1 MKKYKYLIIMKMIIM
16 LLLFTLGQLHA
27 GSFAQT
33 VNIKK
38 KNSSIVNVFREIKK
52 QTGYTVLCKSEIV
65 NNTPAITVDFN
76 NVPLDRALTELL
88 TPHGL
93 TYFKEG
99 KSIVVKAG
107 KTDLAIDRSHGTAKD
122 NTLELQKNIHGQV
135 TDQQGKALSGV
146 SVTIKGSKTTVGTD
160 QNGNYSIAAN
170 RGATLVFS
178 FLGYDR
184 KEVEVNGETHNV
196 SLQFSQSNLEE
207 VVVTGYGTFKKSDYT
222 GSASTIR
229 TDRMADVPAVNFST
243 MLQGNAPGVQV
254 NSLSGQPG
262 GATDIRI
269 RGMGSINA
277 SNKPLFVIDGVPV
290 MSENIASSESNNAG
304 LDVMS
309 TINSSDIE
317 QITVIKDA
325 AAASLYGSRAAGGVI
340 LITTKSGKAGKP
352 VFSVKG
358 DYGLS
363 SQATDFREVM
373 DGPQRREMLLEGLRN
388 RARYLDKL
396 TDETQIEDYA
406 QANIDKYAPKP
417 TSGWADWKKELFRR
431 NSPFRNA
438 DISASG
444 GDSKLSYYTSMG
456 YTNQTGLSYQS
467 GFERLTGRLNVKYKM
482 SEKMEL
488 GANILYSNITQDV
501 NSEGGGYTS
510 PIYSSRHKITASEP
524 VYNEDGSFF
533 LDFFS
538 NGPRNPKAS
547 SLYNFRREKGDRSFN
562 TVFANYKFIDG
573 LVFNTTF
580 SLDHTTTRYN
590 SWSDPRTSD
599 GEKTNGSLT
608 TSFSD
613 YKQMVW
619 RNSLT
624 YTKTL
629 AEKHHLDILGGY
641 EVNTY
646 RKEGLSGAKDNF
658 PTVDKTVLS
667 NGSVLIDASGS
678 NSEWRLLSYLSR
690 ANYNFDDKYFLGGSI
705 RMDGS
710 SRIHRS
716 NRWGTFWSLSGAWK
730 FTKEDFMASLN
741 DVISD
746 GKIRVSYGT
755 NGTLPS
761 SYYTYMDLTGFGFP
775 YRNNPGIREIQIG
788 NPGLKWEKQ
797 NNLNIGLDLRLFE
810 RLGLTFEWYQR
821 QSSDLLNDVPTS
833 YTTGFSSY
841 LSNIGTIRNSGIEL
855 DLNADIL
862 RNGAFKWTSSLNF
875 GMNRNKTIALSDG
888 SSELRDG
895 TQIHRIGQPWYS
907 YYLIEFAGINKETGV
922 PQYYINDPA
931 QPGSRET
938 TEDYTA
944 ATRILYK
951 SADPKLVGGFTNT
964 FRYKFLDLNFTWTYS
979 LGGNSYDSGAQ
990 KTELGGK
997 TGYDNIPKYY
1007 ERRWQKPGD
1016 ETDIE
1021 MFMVGNKYDMSSVA
1035 NTRRVHSTDHIR
1047 LKNLTFGVSI
1057 PQHISRRLKVS
1068 NIRAFCSGMNLLTFA
1083 AYKNYDPEVPVNGVV
1098 YFESPKLK
1106 TVTFGLDVK
1115 F

>member
-16 LLLFTLGQLHA
+16 LLLFSIVQLQA

-33 VNIKK
+33 VRIKK
-38 KNSSIVNVFREIKK
+38 KNSPIVDVFREIKK
-52 QTGYTVLCKSEIV
+52 QTGYTVLCKSEIISNSPKV
-65 NNTPAITVDFN
+65 SVDFN
-76 NVPLDRALTELL
+76 NLSLDRALNELL
-88 TPHGL
+88 SPRGL
-93 TYFKEG
+93 SYIKEG
-99 KSIVVKAG
+99 NSIIVKISDNSRLEQYAPLTNVGWLAEQSPVQG
-107 KTDLAIDRSHGTAKD
+107 KI
-122 NTLELQKNIHGQV
+122 
-135 TDQQGKALSGV
+135 TDQDGKVLAGV
-146 SVTIKGSKTTVGTD
+146 SVAVKGGKKATASD
-160 QNGNYSIAAN
+160 ANGNYTIAVSRGSI
-170 RGATLVFS
+170 LVFS
-178 FLGYDR
+178 FVGYVR
-184 KEVEVNGETHNV
+184 KEVEVNGDVLNV
-196 SLQFSQSNLEE
+196 SMHPSLSNLAE

-229 TDRMADVPAVNFST
+229 TERMSDVPAVDFST

-262 GATDIRI
+262 GSTDIRI

-277 SNKPLFVIDGVPV
+277 VNRPLFVIDGVPV
-290 MSENIASSESNNAG
+290 MSGDISSSSSNNAG

-309 TINSSDIE
+309 TLSNADIE

-352 VFSVKG
+352 VFSFKG

-373 DGPQRREMLLEGLRN
+373 NGPQRREMLLEGLRN
-388 RARYLDKL
+388 KARYIDKL
-396 TDETQIEDYA
+396 TDETLIEDFA
-406 QANIDKYAPKP
+406 QNNIDKYAPQP
-417 TSGWADWKKELFRR
+417 WSGWTDWKKELFRR

-438 DISASG
+438 DLSASG
-444 GDSKLSYYTSMG
+444 GDSKVSYYTSLG

-482 SEKMEL
+482 SDKLEL
-488 GANILYSNITQDV
+488 GANILYSNVNQDV
-501 NSEGGGYTS
+501 NSEGGTYTS
-510 PIYSSRHKITASEP
+510 PIYSSRHKLTASEP

-547 SLYNFRREKGDRSFN
+547 SLYNYRREKADRSFN
-562 TVFANYKFIDG
+562 TVFANYKFMDG

-599 GEKTNGSLT
+599 GEKTNGSLS
-608 TSFSD
+608 TSFTD
-613 YKQMVW
+613 YNQMVW

-624 YTKTL
+624 YTKTF
-629 AEKHHLDILGGY
+629 AAKHHLDVLGGY
-641 EVNTY
+641 EVNRY
-646 RKEGLSGAKDNF
+646 RRDGMDGAKDNF
-658 PTVDKTVLS
+658 PSVEKIVLS
-667 NGSVLIDASGS
+667 NGSVLTDLSGS
-678 NSEWRLLSYLSR
+678 NTEWRLLSYLSR
-690 ANYNFDDKYFLGGSI
+690 ANYNYDDKYFLGGSV

-716 NRWGTFWSLSGAWK
+716 SRWGTFWSLSGAWK
-730 FTKEDFMASLN
+730 FTKESFMDSLN
-741 DVISD
+741 DVLTD

-761 SYYTYMDLTGFGFP
+761 SYFTYMDLTGFGYP
-775 YRNNPGIREIQIG
+775 YGNNPGIRETQIG
-788 NPGLKWEKQ
+788 NPNLRWEKQ
-797 NNLNIGLDLRLFE
+797 NNLNIGLDVRLFD
-810 RLGLTFEWYQR
+810 RLGLTFEWYRR
-821 QSSDLLNDVPTS
+821 QSSDLLNDMPTS
-833 YTTGFSSY
+833 LTTGFGSY
-841 LSNIGTIRNSGIEL
+841 LTNIGAIRNSGIEV

-862 RNGAFKWTSSLNF
+862 RDKAFKWNASLNF
-875 GMNRNKTIALSDG
+875 GMNKNKTIALADG
-888 SSELRDG
+888 SEELRDG
-895 TQIHRIGQPWYS
+895 TSIHRIGQPWYS
-907 YYLIEFAGINKETGV
+907 YYLIEFAGINRETGV
-922 PQYYINDPA
+922 PQYYVNDPSNL
-931 QPGSRET
+931 GSRDI
-938 TEDYTA
+938 TEDYTKA
-944 ATRILYK
+944 NRILYK
-951 SADPKLVGGFTNT
+951 SVDPKLIGGFTNT
-964 FRYKFLDLNFTWTYS
+964 FRYKMFDLNFTWTYS
-979 LGGNSYDSGAQ
+979 LGGNSYDSGAS

-997 TGYDNIPKYY
+997 TGYDNIPQYY

-1016 ETDIE
+1016 VTDIE
-1021 MFMVGNKYDMSSVA
+1021 MFMVGNTYDMSSVA

-1047 LKNLTFGVSI
+1047 LKNMTFGISL
-1057 PQHISRRLKVS
+1057 PQQISRRLKVS
-1068 NIRAFCSGMNLLTFA
+1068 NIRAYCSGVNLLTFA
-1083 AYKNYDPEVPVNGVV
+1083 AYKNYDPEVPVNGTV

>member
-16 LLLFTLGQLHA
+16 LLLFSIVQLQA

-33 VNIKK
+33 VRIKK
-38 KNSSIVNVFREIKK
+38 KNSPIVDVFREIKK
-52 QTGYTVLCKSEIV
+52 QTGYTVLCKSEIISNSPKV
-65 NNTPAITVDFN
+65 SVDFN
-76 NVPLDRALTELL
+76 NLSLDRALNELL
-88 TPHGL
+88 SPRGL
-93 TYFKEG
+93 SYIKEG
-99 KSIVVKAG
+99 NSIIVKISDNSRLEQYAPLTNVGWLAEQSPVQG
-107 KTDLAIDRSHGTAKD
+107 KI
-122 NTLELQKNIHGQV
+122 
-135 TDQQGKALSGV
+135 TDQDGKVLAGV
-146 SVTIKGSKTTVGTD
+146 SVAVKGGKKATASD
-160 QNGNYSIAAN
+160 ANGNYTIAVSRGSI
-170 RGATLVFS
+170 LVFS
-178 FLGYDR
+178 FVGYER
-184 KEVEVNGETHNV
+184 KEVEVNGDVLNV
-196 SLQFSQSNLEE
+196 SMHPSLSNLAE

-229 TDRMADVPAVNFST
+229 TERMSDVPAVDFST

-262 GATDIRI
+262 GSTDIRI

-277 SNKPLFVIDGVPV
+277 VNRPLFVIDGVPV
-290 MSENIASSESNNAG
+290 MSGDISSSSSNNAG

-309 TINSSDIE
+309 TLSNADIE

-352 VFSVKG
+352 VFSFKG

-373 DGPQRREMLLEGLRN
+373 NGPQRREMLLEGLRN
-388 RARYLDKL
+388 KARYIDKL
-396 TDETQIEDYA
+396 TDETLIEDFA
-406 QANIDKYAPKP
+406 QNNIDKYAPQP
-417 TSGWADWKKELFRR
+417 WSGWTDWKKELFRR

-438 DISASG
+438 DLSASG
-444 GDSKLSYYTSMG
+444 GDSKVSYYTSLG

-482 SEKMEL
+482 SDKLEL
-488 GANILYSNITQDV
+488 GANILYSNVNQDV
-501 NSEGGGYTS
+501 NSEGGTYKS
-510 PIYSSRHKITASEP
+510 PIYSSRHKLTASEP

-547 SLYNFRREKGDRSFN
+547 SLYNYRREKADRSFN
-562 TVFANYKFIDG
+562 TVFANYKFMDG

-599 GEKTNGSLT
+599 GEKTNGSLS
-608 TSFSD
+608 TSFTD
-613 YKQMVW
+613 YNQMVW

-624 YTKTL
+624 YTKTF
-629 AEKHHLDILGGY
+629 AAKHHLDVLGGY
-641 EVNTY
+641 EVNRY
-646 RKEGLSGAKDNF
+646 RRDGMDGAKDNF
-658 PTVDKTVLS
+658 PSVEKIVLS
-667 NGSVLIDASGS
+667 NGSVLTDLSGS
-678 NSEWRLLSYLSR
+678 NTEWRLLSYLSR
-690 ANYNFDDKYFLGGSI
+690 ANYNYDDKYFLGGSV

-716 NRWGTFWSLSGAWK
+716 SRWGTFWSLSGAWK
-730 FTKEDFMASLN
+730 FTKESFMDSLN
-741 DVISD
+741 DVLTD

-761 SYYTYMDLTGFGFP
+761 SYFTYMDLTGFGYP
-775 YRNNPGIREIQIG
+775 YGNNPGIRETQIG
-788 NPGLKWEKQ
+788 NPNLRWEKQ
-797 NNLNIGLDLRLFE
+797 NNLNIGLDVRLFD
-810 RLGLTFEWYQR
+810 RLGLTFEWYRR
-821 QSSDLLNDVPTS
+821 QSSDLLNDMPTS
-833 YTTGFSSY
+833 LTTGFGSY
-841 LSNIGTIRNSGIEL
+841 LTNIGAIRNSGIEV

-862 RNGAFKWTSSLNF
+862 RDKAFKWNASLNF
-875 GMNRNKTIALSDG
+875 GMNKNKTIALADG
-888 SSELRDG
+888 SEELRDG
-895 TQIHRIGQPWYS
+895 TSIHRIGQPWYS
-907 YYLIEFAGINKETGV
+907 YYLIEFAGINRETGV
-922 PQYYINDPA
+922 PQYYVNDPSNL
-931 QPGSRET
+931 GSRDI
-938 TEDYTA
+938 TEDYTKA
-944 ATRILYK
+944 NRILYK
-951 SADPKLVGGFTNT
+951 SVDPKLIGGFTNT
-964 FRYKFLDLNFTWTYS
+964 FRYKMFDLNFTWTYS
-979 LGGNSYDSGAQ
+979 LGGNSYDSGAS

-997 TGYDNIPKYY
+997 TGYDNIPQYY

-1016 ETDIE
+1016 VTDIE
-1021 MFMVGNKYDMSSVA
+1021 MFMVGNTYDMSSVA

-1047 LKNLTFGVSI
+1047 LKNMTFGISL
-1057 PQHISRRLKVS
+1057 PQQISRRLKVS
-1068 NIRAFCSGMNLLTFA
+1068 NIRAYCSGVNLLTFA
-1083 AYKNYDPEVPVNGVV
+1083 AYKNYDPEVPVNGTV

>member
-16 LLLFTLGQLHA
+16 LLLFSIVQLQA

-33 VNIKK
+33 VRIKK
-38 KNSSIVNVFREIKK
+38 KNSPIVDVFREIKK
-52 QTGYTVLCKSEIV
+52 QTGYTVLCKSEIISNSPKV
-65 NNTPAITVDFN
+65 SVDFN
-76 NVPLDRALTELL
+76 NLSLDRALNELL
-88 TPHGL
+88 SPRGL
-93 TYFKEG
+93 SYIKEG
-99 KSIVVKAG
+99 NSIIVKISDNSRLEQYVPLTNVGWLAEQSPVQG
-107 KTDLAIDRSHGTAKD
+107 KI
-122 NTLELQKNIHGQV
+122 
-135 TDQQGKALSGV
+135 TDQDGKVLAGV
-146 SVTIKGSKTTVGTD
+146 SVAVKGGKKATASD
-160 QNGNYSIAAN
+160 ANGNYTIAVSRGSI
-170 RGATLVFS
+170 LVFS
-178 FLGYDR
+178 FVGYER
-184 KEVEVNGETHNV
+184 KEVEVNGDVLNV
-196 SLQFSQSNLEE
+196 SMHPSLSNLAE

-229 TDRMADVPAVNFST
+229 TERMSDVPAVDFST

-262 GATDIRI
+262 GSTDIRI

-277 SNKPLFVIDGVPV
+277 VNRPLFVIDGVPV
-290 MSENIASSESNNAG
+290 MSGDISSSSSNNAG

-309 TINSSDIE
+309 TLSNADIE

-352 VFSVKG
+352 VFSFKG

-373 DGPQRREMLLEGLRN
+373 NGPQRREMLLEGLRN
-388 RARYLDKL
+388 KARYIDKL
-396 TDETQIEDYA
+396 TDETLIEDFA
-406 QANIDKYAPKP
+406 QNNIDKYAPQP
-417 TSGWADWKKELFRR
+417 WSGWTDWKKELFRR

-438 DISASG
+438 DLSASG
-444 GDSKLSYYTSMG
+444 GDSKVSYYTSLG

-482 SEKMEL
+482 SDKLEL
-488 GANILYSNITQDV
+488 GANILYSNVNQDV
-501 NSEGGGYTS
+501 NSEGGTYTS
-510 PIYSSRHKITASEP
+510 PIYSSRHKLTASEP

-547 SLYNFRREKGDRSFN
+547 SLYNYRREKADRSFN
-562 TVFANYKFIDG
+562 TVFANYKFMDG

-599 GEKTNGSLT
+599 GEKTNGSLS
-608 TSFSD
+608 TSFTD
-613 YKQMVW
+613 YNQMVW

-624 YTKTL
+624 YTKTF
-629 AEKHHLDILGGY
+629 AAKHHLDVLGGY
-641 EVNTY
+641 EVNRY
-646 RKEGLSGAKDNF
+646 RRDGMDGAKDNF
-658 PTVDKTVLS
+658 PSVEKIVLS
-667 NGSVLIDASGS
+667 NGSVLTDLSGS
-678 NSEWRLLSYLSR
+678 NTEWRLLSYLSR
-690 ANYNFDDKYFLGGSI
+690 ANYNYDDKYFLGGSV

-716 NRWGTFWSLSGAWK
+716 SRWGTFWSLSGAWK
-730 FTKEDFMASLN
+730 FTKESFMDSLN
-741 DVISD
+741 DVLTD

-761 SYYTYMDLTGFGFP
+761 SYFTYMDLTGFGYP
-775 YRNNPGIREIQIG
+775 YGNNPGIRETQIG
-788 NPGLKWEKQ
+788 NPNLRWEKQ
-797 NNLNIGLDLRLFE
+797 NNLNIGLDVRLFD
-810 RLGLTFEWYQR
+810 RLGLTFEWYRR
-821 QSSDLLNDVPTS
+821 QSSDLLNDMPTS
-833 YTTGFSSY
+833 LTTGFGSY
-841 LSNIGTIRNSGIEL
+841 LTNIGAIRNSGIEV

-862 RNGAFKWTSSLNF
+862 RDKAFKWNASLNF
-875 GMNRNKTIALSDG
+875 GMNKNKTIALADG
-888 SSELRDG
+888 SEELRDG
-895 TQIHRIGQPWYS
+895 TSIHRIGQPWYS
-907 YYLIEFAGINKETGV
+907 YYLIEFAGINRETGV
-922 PQYYINDPA
+922 PQYYVNDPSNL
-931 QPGSRET
+931 GSRDI
-938 TEDYTA
+938 TEDYTKA
-944 ATRILYK
+944 NRILYK
-951 SADPKLVGGFTNT
+951 SVDPKLIGGFTNT
-964 FRYKFLDLNFTWTYS
+964 FRYKMFDLNFTWTYS
-979 LGGNSYDSGAQ
+979 LGGNSYDSGAS

-997 TGYDNIPKYY
+997 TGYDNIPQYY

-1016 ETDIE
+1016 VTDIE
-1021 MFMVGNKYDMSSVA
+1021 MFMVGNTYDMSSVA

-1047 LKNLTFGVSI
+1047 LKNMTFGISL
-1057 PQHISRRLKVS
+1057 PQQISRRLKVS
-1068 NIRAFCSGMNLLTFA
+1068 NIRAYCSGVNLLTFA
-1083 AYKNYDPEVPVNGVV
+1083 AYKNYDPEVPVNGTV

>member
-1 MKKYKYLIIMKMIIM
+1 MKKYKYLIIMKMIII

-99 KSIVVKAG
+99 KSIVIKAG
-107 KTDLAIDRSHGTAKD
+107 KTDLAIDRSRSTAKD
-122 NTLELQKNIHGQV
+122 NTLELQKTIHGQV

-146 SVTIKGSKTTVGTD
+146 SVTVKGTKTTVGTD

-184 KEVEVNGETHNV
+184 KEVEVSGETLNV

-207 VVVTGYGTFKKSDYT
+207 VVVTGYGTFKKADYT

-290 MSENIASSESNNAG
+290 MSENIASSSSNNAG

-309 TINSSDIE
+309 TINSADIE

-406 QANIDKYAPKP
+406 LANIDKYAPIP

-467 GFERLTGRLNVKYKM
+467 GFERLTGRLNVKYKI

-619 RNSLT
+619 RNSIT

-629 AEKHHLDILGGY
+629 AQKHHLDILGGY

-646 RKEGLSGAKDNF
+646 R
-658 PTVDKTVLS
+658 
-667 NGSVLIDASGS
+667 
-678 NSEWRLLSYLSR
+678 
-690 ANYNFDDKYFLGGSI
+690 
-705 RMDGS
+705 
-710 SRIHRS
+710 
-716 NRWGTFWSLSGAWK
+716 
-730 FTKEDFMASLN
+730 
-741 DVISD
+741 
-746 GKIRVSYGT
+746 
-755 NGTLPS
+755 
-761 SYYTYMDLTGFGFP
+761 
-775 YRNNPGIREIQIG
+775 
-788 NPGLKWEKQ
+788 
-797 NNLNIGLDLRLFE
+797 
-810 RLGLTFEWYQR
+810 
-821 QSSDLLNDVPTS
+821 
-833 YTTGFSSY
+833 
-841 LSNIGTIRNSGIEL
+841 
-855 DLNADIL
+855 
-862 RNGAFKWTSSLNF
+862 
-875 GMNRNKTIALSDG
+875 
-888 SSELRDG
+888 
-895 TQIHRIGQPWYS
+895 
-907 YYLIEFAGINKETGV
+907 
-922 PQYYINDPA
+922 
-931 QPGSRET
+931 
-938 TEDYTA
+938 
-944 ATRILYK
+944 
-951 SADPKLVGGFTNT
+951 
-964 FRYKFLDLNFTWTYS
+964 
-979 LGGNSYDSGAQ
+979 
-990 KTELGGK
+990 
-997 TGYDNIPKYY
+997 
-1007 ERRWQKPGD
+1007 
-1016 ETDIE
+1016 
-1021 MFMVGNKYDMSSVA
+1021 
-1035 NTRRVHSTDHIR
+1035 
-1047 LKNLTFGVSI
+1047 
-1057 PQHISRRLKVS
+1057 
-1068 NIRAFCSGMNLLTFA
+1068 
-1083 AYKNYDPEVPVNGVV
+1083 
-1098 YFESPKLK
+1098 
-1106 TVTFGLDVK
+1106 
-1115 F
+1115 